1 MPDQQVDRA
10 LLVVLYNT
18 PLNLVLGPDTL
29 GEHGAD
35 IAELQRFFAPLHQA
49 AGAEP
54 MTAFR

>member
-1 MPDQQVDRA
+1 MDRA